1 MTCVSASIYSEC
13 STSFCCI
20 AEISLQRFHWLA
32 VFPSPSIVNYASQC
46 QWPVLLIHTHGQSC
60 SHPMTIS
67 CRARSSRKQ
76 VRDECPSLSQSAR
89 CMISDGDHMLI
100 HSRTAH
106 NLREGGGGTAGD
118 IPRRLTTAGERTT
131 LRTYPG
137 QME

>member
-1 MTCVSASIYSEC
+1 MWNILTLIPRPRDI
-13 STSFCCI
+13 FCILSRAAYLWGI
-20 AEISLQRFHWLA
+20 APDQILEK
-32 VFPSPSIVNYASQC
+32 NSQC

-118 IPRRLTTAGERTT
+118 IPRRLTTAGGENDTENVSGPNGINR
-131 LRTYPG
+131 
-137 QME
+137 Q